1 MEDFMNKEKFILILI
16 ITLGFLIRIFNTN
29 YPPLLWDEAAIGY
42 NASSIIQTGKDE
54 YGQILPLI
62 FKSFGDYKPGL
73 YIYLTVPF
81 IKVLGLTTTATRL
94 PSVIFGS
101 LLPIFLYFLIKEINP
116 KAHKTAVL
124 AALITTFNPYT
135 IHFSRGAWETNV
147 LTFELVL
154 ASFFFFKYI
163 NKKSN
168 KYFFWSAII
177 FGLTLFTYQAGK
189 MISLFLI
196 IILFLTNLE
205 IVNKKN
211 IKSLFLNFALP
222 LLIFCIPIVYGLFF
236 GNNANRLR
244 VVSLFSYPRST
255 EEIKTII
262 NESNK
267 LDYDI
272 FYNHFAFFG
281 RNFLLRYFNHF
292 SPKFLAFEGDWQDA
306 RNSAPYIGVILYPS
320 FIFLI
325 IGIFFALSRKKIDKI
340 NIFFLLWLLVAPIP
354 AALTRDSIQ
363 AVRSMS
369 FSIPLI
375 YFISL
380 GIYFIVDKYKNI
392 FLNCLIFGAYLISFI
407 YYGDLYLNHMIKKS
421 PDEWLYGYQQSMN
434 YLIKN
439 QGKFQNIIM
448 SDYYGQA
455 YIFYLFYSNYP
466 PSKYQQQAKLIENS
480 SGDTGKVEKIDN
492 IKFTTPDYNLI
503 KTQSNTLAI
512 FNYNEI
518 YRQDIDKKPE
528 FQNFL
533 PLSPIN
539 NISTFYVYQN

>member
-1 MEDFMNKEKFILILI
+1 MFKNSKLFLI
-16 ITLGFLIRIFNTN
+16 IIFLVSFFLRFYKIRE
-29 YPPLLWDEAAIGY
+29 YPTLLWDEAAIGY

-54 YGQILPLI
+54 YGQILPII

-73 YIYLTVPF
+73 YIYLAVPF
-81 IKVLGLTTTATRL
+81 IKVLGLNTTATRL
-94 PSVIFGS
+94 PSVILGS
-101 LLPIFLYFLIKEINP
+101 LLPILLYFLIKEINP

-124 AALITTFNPYT
+124 AALITTFNPYS

-154 ASFFFFKYI
+154 ASYFFFKYI
-163 NKKSN
+163 NNQKN
-168 KYFFWSAII
+168 KYLFWSAIV

-196 IILFLTNLE
+196 IILFLTNLK

-211 IKSLFLNFALP
+211 IKSLSLNFVLP

-236 GNNANRLR
+236 GSNGNRLG

-255 EEIKTII
+255 EETQTII

-267 LDYDI
+267 LDYDL
-272 FYNHFAFFG
+272 FYNHIEFFG
-281 RNFLLRYFNHF
+281 RNVLLRYFNHF
-292 SPKFLAFEGDWQDA
+292 SPRFLAFEGDWQDA
-306 RNSAPYIGVILYPS
+306 RNSAPYVGVILYPS
-320 FIFLI
+320 LIFLI
-325 IGIFFALSRKKIDKI
+325 IGLFFALSRSQIDKI
-340 NIFFLLWLLVAPIP
+340 NIFFLAWLLAAPIP

-375 YFISL
+375 YFASL
-380 GIYFIVDKYKNI
+380 GLYFIIDKYKNI
-392 FLNCLIFGAYLISFI
+392 WLKFLIFGVYLLSFI

-421 PDEWLYGYQQSMN
+421 PDEWLYGYQQSMK
-434 YLIKN
+434 YLIDNQNKFKN
-439 QGKFQNIIM
+439 IVM

-455 YIFYLFYSNYP
+455 YIFYLFYSNYSP
-466 PSKYQQQAKLIENS
+466 AKYQQQAKLTENS

-503 KTQSNTLAI
+503 KTQPNTLAI

-518 YRQDIDKKPE
+518 YRQDIDKSSDFKK
-528 FQNFL
+528 FL

-539 NISTFYVYQN
+539 NISTFYAFQN